1 MELELESIKW
11 MKEEMKEIM
20 KQLKDELKDVKQL
33 KEEMEGMKQYMEE
46 MKQSMEEM
54 HELHKI
60 ECEKYTLQTKI
71 VELGQKQ
78 QKSVHEKMGT
88 NQKKQQQSIDQLQK
102 SFAKLSDGQKENV
115 DQFRLKMDNLGLI
128 PQNKWEPVVSHKDL
142 ALFGTERLIAQ
153 HTGIAPANRSLL
165 AEWPIPKNHFGIFF
179 FEVNIVKKQKH
190 LAGIAI
196 GLAPKQIPLGD
207 FVGCYEG
214 TYAYQSNGTFWGH
227 DVEGCSNDGRPCI
240 NGKPAFEEGD
250 VIGCGVNLATRQIIY
265 TKNGQR
271 LDTTNMF
278 VTYADLHPCVTL
290 YHTDDKIEANFGPNF
305 KYDISPTI

>member
-1 MELELESIKW
+1 
-11 MKEEMKEIM
+11 
-20 KQLKDELKDVKQL
+20 
-33 KEEMEGMKQYMEE
+33 
-46 MKQSMEEM
+46 
-54 HELHKI
+54 
-60 ECEKYTLQTKI
+60 
-71 VELGQKQ
+71 
-78 QKSVHEKMGT
+78 MGT